1 MGPAG
6 IDRRASTGTFI
17 KLARVLQGGLI
28 AARAMTLDS
37 WGHEPERPSLWAPF

>member
-1 MGPAG
+1 M
-6 IDRRASTGTFI
+6 DHRAATSAFI

-28 AARAMTLDS
+28 AARAATLDS